1 MTSQIDSGKSE
12 HKSALIKALI
22 LNICLVLILVVAGLA
37 ASSRALLANGLDN
50 LSDAAVYAL
59 SYFALFKGIQWQVRA
74 AKISGFMLIALALG
88 VTIEAVRGFI
98 YGTEPIGLVI
108 IIVSIVAAIINIFSL
123 RVLKET
129 RSDNVNL
136 RAAWRF
142 SISDLLANLGA
153 AIAGFLVIQFGSNLP
168 DLIVGLIVACV
179 AAREGVEILKDA
191 ERESGG
197 QSES

>member
-1 MTSQIDSGKSE
+1 MKSQIDSGKSE
-12 HKSALIKALI
+12 HKRALIKALI
-22 LNICLVLILVVAGLA
+22 LNICLVLILVAAGLA

-50 LSDAAVYAL
+50 LSDAAVYGL

-88 VTIEAVRGFI
+88 VTIEAVRGLI

-108 IIVSIVAAIINIFSL
+108 IIVSIVAAIINILSL
-123 RVLKET
+123 RVLKAT

-153 AIAGFLVIQFGSNLP
+153 VIAGFLVIQFESNLP

-191 ERESGG
+191 KSESGG
-197 QSES
+197 LSES

>member
-1 MTSQIDSGKSE
+1 MSSQIDNGKSE

-50 LSDAAVYAL
+50 LSDAAVYGL

-98 YGTEPIGLVI
+98 YGTEPLGLVI
-108 IIVSIVAAIINIFSL
+108 IIVSIVAAIINILSL
-123 RVLKET
+123 RVLKAT

-142 SISDLLANLGA
+142 SISDLLAN
-153 AIAGFLVIQFGSNLP
+153 
-168 DLIVGLIVACV
+168 
-179 AAREGVEILKDA
+179 
-191 ERESGG
+191 
-197 QSES
+197 